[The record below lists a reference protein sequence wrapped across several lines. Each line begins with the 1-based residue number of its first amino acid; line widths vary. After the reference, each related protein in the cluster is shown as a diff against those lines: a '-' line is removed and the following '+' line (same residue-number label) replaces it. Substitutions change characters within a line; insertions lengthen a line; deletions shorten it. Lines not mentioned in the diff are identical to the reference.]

1 MSSNL
6 WSQRVHEPQQPAT
19 SAIRIAA
26 SLRVSTIRPISR
38 AFGSST
44 ISRPRPNRLELIGF
58 GREDRITR
66 SAPLV
71 NGRRLPTFVVRG
83 ASFERTQPALLDGPT
98 GSHECLLRGESGLP
112 ASRGNASSPPVS
124 YRSSY
129 ARFPP
134 FRDNPRSGAKC
145 WIKATSNRGYAF
157 LGATCVF
164 VNLDSSPCQDEVRG

>member
-1 MSSNL
+1 MAAVCLLSS
-6 WSQRVHEPQQPAT
+6 SVAR
-19 SAIRIAA
+19 A
-26 SLRVSTIRPISR
+26 SNERSLPCSTVQ
-38 AFGSST
+38 
-44 ISRPRPNRLELIGF
+44 
-58 GREDRITR
+58 
-66 SAPLV
+66 LV
-71 NGRRLPTFVVRG
+71 
-83 ASFERTQPALLDGPT
+83 
-98 GSHECLLRGESGLP
+98 SHECLLRGESGLP